1 MKQSSA
7 SNENA
12 KGDKAFSSISLKSFI
27 TVMILLISILIISG
41 ALSYFIP
48 SGSFEISESE
58 VIIAD
63 SYVKGEVDGIAPWRV
78 LTAPV
83 RVFFS
88 EDGITIIMICL
99 FLLIMSGIFNLLEKT
114 NGIKIF
120 IGKLVRGIAKKDK
133 ILICL
138 AVLVFMLFGSFFGMF
153 EELITL
159 LPLMII
165 LTISLD
171 MDTMMGLGICMLSAC
186 FGFAAAITN
195 PFSVGLA
202 ASVAG
207 IGVTDG
213 VWLRII
219 YFALIYVTLC
229 AFLLIYLHRI
239 RKNPHLSPT
248 YEEDL
253 RKKESLD
260 GVLKS
265 ETVGED
271 RTFKIYL
278 VFFLT
283 EIVIL
288 GLIATVPAISGYAIP
303 ILAASFLVGGI
314 SAGLLVTK
322 NAKNTFKHFL
332 CGASAMLPAVLMI
345 AVASSVKLVMVESEI
360 IDTVMHFVIEN
371 LKDKNKFV
379 AVILIYLLVLFLQFF
394 IGSASAKIMLVM
406 PIIMPIAAALGISP
420 ALVILV
426 YCMADGFSDMIIPT
440 NPILLVGLSIGNIS
454 YVKWLKWTLAL
465 QLIVFA
471 LTVLILLFAVTIGY

>member
-1 MKQSSA
+1 MQQSSA

-138 AVLVFMLFGSFFGMF
+138 TVLVFMLFGSFFGMF

-171 MDTMMGLGICMLSAC
+171 MDTMMGLGICML
-186 FGFAAAITN
+186 
-195 PFSVGLA
+195 
-202 ASVAG
+202 
-207 IGVTDG
+207 
-213 VWLRII
+213 
-219 YFALIYVTLC
+219 
-229 AFLLIYLHRI
+229 
-239 RKNPHLSPT
+239 PH
-248 YEEDL
+248 
-253 RKKESLD
+253 
-260 GVLKS
+260 
-265 ETVGED
+265 
-271 RTFKIYL
+271 
-278 VFFLT
+278 
-283 EIVIL
+283 
-288 GLIATVPAISGYAIP
+288 
-303 ILAASFLVGGI
+303 
-314 SAGLLVTK
+314 
-322 NAKNTFKHFL
+322 
-332 CGASAMLPAVLMI
+332 ASALP
-345 AVASSVKLVMVESEI
+345 
-360 IDTVMHFVIEN
+360 
-371 LKDKNKFV
+371 
-379 AVILIYLLVLFLQFF
+379 
-394 IGSASAKIMLVM
+394 
-406 PIIMPIAAALGISP
+406 PR
-420 ALVILV
+420 
-426 YCMADGFSDMIIPT
+426 
-440 NPILLVGLSIGNIS
+440 
-454 YVKWLKWTLAL
+454 
-465 QLIVFA
+465 
-471 LTVLILLFAVTIGY
+471 